1 MIEQVTFNAD
11 KNRYEMPVGEEI
23 VFGNI
28 TKNGDVVQID
38 YVEAPESLR
47 GTGAAGRFMQGLME
61 IARSENFTVIPR
73 CGYAAAWIHRHPDMH
88 DLVAK

>member
-1 MIEQVTFNAD
+1 MIEQVTFNPG
-11 KNRYEMPVGEEI
+11 KNRYEMTVEGET

-28 TKNGDVVQID
+28 TKKGDVVQID

-73 CGYAAAWIHRHPDMH
+73 CGYAASWIHRHPDFH
-88 DLVAK
+88 DLLAK